1 MENVRL
7 RGHRLAEPL
16 TFEIACSAGPHPA
29 TIETDWSVTFP
40 FDWES
45 ERVVCAL
52 AGVSHSCEHLEVQV
66 GSVAQTALLRL
77 HAKPYPIRF
86 VGPGEWTIGP
96 RIGLRTRF
104 VSAVTAAHKLRKLSN
119 IGHFHELM
127 QALLPQGPGGPSEPW
142 AEQARSIVAESDGV
156 DIAWAA
162 GVHPRRLVDAWAA
175 LGRPMERP
183 SVYTCL
189 KVVYG
194 TLEPQSATPSWPLT
208 PVDSLPTSLPVS
220 PDLDTDGL
228 IVPLVVDMLYQD
240 PDFHDRLTATMG
252 ANPAV
257 EQNLLHRAIEQ
268 VLSTEFR
275 FPWSTDR
282 PLYDDLCALH
292 LAGANHSVFSH
303 LLDLSPRH
311 WLWSVDEDVFATLYA
326 VEAAS
331 HAVNRTGIDRL
342 QRLSTV
348 WRHHYPESFAVSPT
362 MSDPADTLP
371 A

>member
-1 MENVRL
+1 
-7 RGHRLAEPL
+7 
-16 TFEIACSAGPHPA
+16 
-29 TIETDWSVTFP
+29 
-40 FDWES
+40 
-45 ERVVCAL
+45 
-52 AGVSHSCEHLEVQV
+52 
-66 GSVAQTALLRL
+66 
-77 HAKPYPIRF
+77 
-86 VGPGEWTIGP
+86 
-96 RIGLRTRF
+96 
-104 VSAVTAAHKLRKLSN
+104 
-119 IGHFHELM
+119 
-127 QALLPQGPGGPSEPW
+127 
-142 AEQARSIVAESDGV
+142 
-156 DIAWAA
+156 
-162 GVHPRRLVDAWAA
+162 
-175 LGRPMERP
+175 
-183 SVYTCL
+183 
-189 KVVYG
+189 
-194 TLEPQSATPSWPLT
+194 
-208 PVDSLPTSLPVS
+208 
-220 PDLDTDGL
+220 
-228 IVPLVVDMLYQD
+228 MLYQD

-292 LAGANHSVFSH
+292 LAGRTTPFFPLARPVTPA
-303 LLDLSPRH
+303 LALG
-311 WLWSVDEDVFATLYA
+311 VDEDVFATLYA